1 MSRSRC
7 FSKYHF
13 FAILPAVALF
23 VYAGFLNASYLRM
36 EDRVREFESVL
47 RAPAILMSGIVPE
60 SVLLLL
66 QIIGLILGGIV
77 LFFLGVYFFGSRISG
92 SKKND
97 EVDEVVPLSMLTIF
111 TIYAFMMTGLRY
123 ANNDV
128 SFVSY
133 GLFGIIA
140 TAALLFCLSEHCPR
154 SRESSDTLE
163 LSEENN

>member
-1 MSRSRC
+1 M
-7 FSKYHF
+7 
-13 FAILPAVALF
+13 LPAAALF

-36 EDRVREFESVL
+36 GDRVREFESVL
-47 RAPAILMSGIVPE
+47 RAPALFMSGALPE

-66 QIIGLILGGIV
+66 QIIGLIALGIAI
-77 LFFLGVYFFGSRISG
+77 FFLGVYFFGSRISG
-92 SKKND
+92 SKKNE
-97 EVDEVVPLSMLTIF
+97 EVDEVVPLSMLTMF

-123 ANNDV
+123 ANGDI

-133 GLFGIIA
+133 GLFGITA

-163 LSEENN
+163 LSKENN